1 MDLVANRSADADLP
15 GSAEAEAVQ
24 DTDFGYNVRIFLDL
38 PNRHLKAGLL
48 KVVR

>member
-15 GSAEAEAVQ
+15 GSEAEAV
-24 DTDFGYNVRIFLDL
+24 DTDFGYNVCVFLDL